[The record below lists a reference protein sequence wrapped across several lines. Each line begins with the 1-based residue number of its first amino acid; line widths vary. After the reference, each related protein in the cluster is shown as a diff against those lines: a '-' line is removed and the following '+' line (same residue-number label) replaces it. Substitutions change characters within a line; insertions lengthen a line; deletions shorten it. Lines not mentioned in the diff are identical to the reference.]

1 MKISQIQE
9 LLNAEVVCG
18 EDQLDKDVHSACG
31 SDMMSD
37 VLAYVK
43 DQAVLLT
50 GLVNPQV
57 VRTAEMMDMVCIVFV
72 RSKVPTEE
80 MITLAKEHGMVLLKT
95 RKRMYEACGKLYAAG
110 LEDENGE
117 FIRVSFTGFPNCV
130 FWSPAGAPFTC
141 IEPWFGCDDLAGT
154 DDDFRH
160 RYCINTLLPRNEF
173 EISYYIN
180 VL

>member
-9 LLNAEVVCG
+9 LLEAEVLCG
-18 EDQLDKDVHSACG
+18 GDQLDKEVFSACG

-72 RSKVPTEE
+72 RSKIPTEE

-110 LEDENGE
+110 L
-117 FIRVSFTGFPNCV
+117 
-130 FWSPAGAPFTC
+130 GAKGVT
-141 IEPWFGCDDLAGT
+141 
-154 DDDFRH
+154 
-160 RYCINTLLPRNEF
+160 
-173 EISYYIN
+173 
-180 VL
+180 V